1 MFLAMVPLLGSA
13 LQLMHECQEL
23 SECWRCERRARWT
36 GERKLVEGGGQSV
49 GPSYVSALNFGSLL
63 D

>member
-1 MFLAMVPLLGSA
+1 MNVRNFLSA
-13 LQLMHECQEL
+13 GGV
-23 SECWRCERRARWT
+23 SAERVGL